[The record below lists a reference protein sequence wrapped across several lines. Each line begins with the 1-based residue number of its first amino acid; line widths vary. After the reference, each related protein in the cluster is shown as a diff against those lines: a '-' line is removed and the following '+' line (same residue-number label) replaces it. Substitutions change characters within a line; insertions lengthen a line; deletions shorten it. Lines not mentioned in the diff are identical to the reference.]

1 MGRRPRKRR
10 HRRAAAAAA
19 EGPDC
24 FSHLTE
30 DLLRSILNRLSTR
43 FAARLAAVSRHFRR
57 EVPAL
62 LERVDSL
69 TLTEPAFEPSLPE
82 TPPLLLR
89 RLDIAP
95 HRVMPASAFRAV
107 LNDAAQHGLSELGFR
122 LVRRQRLPKNV
133 LSVKSLVVLDLNTCA
148 VPPWCEARCP
158 CLRTLKLQR
167 VAIHQDTINRILVSA
182 SCLETL
188 EMEYCT
194 GFGTGKDGGCTL
206 VSPSVRYL
214 VFRPTQK
221 QAETAIRASGLRMVT
236 LYTRGRAKKLE
247 LASAPEI
254 TKAYLHFAKSPR
266 IMESF
271 TVRPFL
277 DAGVRLQ
284 CLKLGGHAMK
294 ILSSEYEEIP
304 KLMVM
309 FQDLRILSVSVDLS
323 NEQEPVFLLKLLES
337 CPNLQKFTLSVAGK
351 CSENNL
357 PPSVDPTDRLA
368 SISCL
373 TSSLVQFKFRGF
385 KPQEY
390 QKKLMGFLL
399 TQAMNLKMV
408 HVEFEKNDLATV
420 EEMLSVRTG
429 TVQNKSTKYKKSY
442 IQMDYS

>member
-10 HRRAAAAAA
+10 PRRAAAA
-19 EGPDC
+19 EGDDR
-24 FSHLTE
+24 FSHLAR
-30 DLLRSILNRLSTR
+30 DLLDTILFRLSTR
-43 FAARLAAVSRHFRR
+43 FAARLASVSRHFRR

-62 LERVDSL
+62 LKRVESL
-69 TLTEPAFEPSLPE
+69 TLTEPAFDPPLPE

-95 HRVMPASAFRAV
+95 HRVMPASAFRLV
-107 LNDAAQHGLSELGFR
+107 LNDAAQHGLSELGFH

-148 VPPWCEARCP
+148 VPPWCEAKCP
-158 CLRTLKLQR
+158 CLRTLRLQR
-167 VAIHQDTINRILVSA
+167 VAIHQETINKILVSA

-194 GFGTGKDGGCTL
+194 GFGTGKDGGCTV
-206 VSPSVRYL
+206 VSSSVRYL

-221 QAETAIRASGLRMVT
+221 QAETAIRASGLRTIT

-247 LASAPEI
+247 LAPAPEV
-254 TKAYLHFAKSPR
+254 TKAYLHFAKSPK

-271 TVRPFL
+271 RVRPFL
-277 DAGVRLQ
+277 DDGVRLH

-294 ILSSEYEEIP
+294 ILSCEYEEIP
-304 KLMVM
+304 KLTVM
-309 FQDLRILSVSVDLS
+309 FQDLSILSVSVDLS

-351 CSENNL
+351 CIESNL
-357 PPSVDPTDRLA
+357 PPSIDPTDRLA
-368 SISCL
+368 SIFCL

-399 TQAMNLKMV
+399 TQAMKLKMV

-429 TVQNKSTKYKKSY
+429 KIQNSSTKYKKSY
-442 IQMDYS
+442 IRMDYS